1 MAENKTISCSPRD
14 QTKKDNATSQALVVF
29 SAPKEGVEIFHESK
43 MTNTEEVTKSIYFG
57 YPCRRHSCSLVNIPA
72 PCVNKMISHIEGVES
87 KIQEHL
93 KQFETS
99 FEEWSRTS
107 TRDLKDWSIAT
118 PIKEVKPT
126 EERDEKCP
134 ELKQEMEKLLSEAIY
149 LIKSLETDRAEAEKA
164 LKQQKSR
171 RIMVKTSID
180 FWAMWR
186 FQEIPL
192 AVQREH
198 ETYLRDII
206 ELRWHLKDR
215 SHEQTGFEEEKTK
228 WENANAKVQADIDY
242 MKERSLQLNSKLAQ
256 ELEALKE
263 CYQKKDERVG
273 EGLPVQGRGQGGEPG
288 CWPVLAHAGDLP
300 KILQMS
306 SIWSRQTLCLL
317 ISGARPDTYGSS
329 IGSQFGVVLTPPS
342 PAQAATIRTSLHSSC
357 QLAQAG
363 HKLQLTLFCTLPEA
377 PEPEYP
383 VMEQYKQVHEELIK
397 TIENCENTKLR
408 AKQLREEMENDL
420 LNDKSSIETYKREI
434 DSLGTLERHYSTLIQ
449 NVNISIVKNEEA
461 MTGVLKETKTSKDE
475 LDALS
480 KTKKSWEID
489 LSNITKDFSDLSL
502 ASTHLI
508 EGNKKIEKDIET
520 IKESVKDS
528 IRKKSELEAE
538 LQSLIKLKS
547 KNEEY
552 LKKLYKDAYHIGAIF
567 HLTRYK
573 TDDLEEQISEVRRKF
588 KSLGHNKGVCNK
600 GEIIETRLNPY
611 GTSAKLHILF
621 ECGGQPICKPTPS
634 SHREFQ
640 GGRENFLRRL
650 IHAEVAHGVG
660 IQKKLYSIQEEQALE
675 TQELI
680 RRKALYTLILSE
692 IQMPLVEMEQE
703 AVRIQTIHEEQS
715 DKKHSLIVNKI
726 ETTKSR
732 TLIYQEKVKN
742 LQKDIEDKYK
752 EKEVFD
758 QTLDILRE
766 QFLDVRF
773 KNEHAQAVYDHI
785 IDEQKSCQE
794 RLYEEEQRYRTLL
807 AMRQKTLADI
817 KKIQNDSLEEN
828 LRLAQEYQKLQVIF
842 LTKKDN
848 YFNLYDQ
855 DLLLAASVR
864 DRKQLC
870 QLQRRIHKLWQ
881 KYFKLLV
888 LYTQMRLA
896 KFQTDSQESIQ
907 KILVVQEESSNL
919 MHRIVD
925 FFRTLPDTPCKNDDE
940 ANNQNILDA

>member
-72 PCVNKMISHIEGVES
+72 PCVNKMISHIGGVES

-107 TRDLKDWSIAT
+107 ARDLKDWSIAT

-134 ELKQEMEKLLSEAIY
+134 ELKQEMERLLSEAIY

-215 SHEQTGFEEEKTK
+215 SHELTGSEEEKTK
-228 WENANAKVQADIDY
+228 WENANAKVQVDVDY
-242 MKERSLQLNSKLAQ
+242 MKERSFQLNSKLAQ

-263 CYQKKDERVG
+263 CYQKKDE
-273 EGLPVQGRGQGGEPG
+273 
-288 CWPVLAHAGDLP
+288 
-300 KILQMS
+300 
-306 SIWSRQTLCLL
+306 
-317 ISGARPDTYGSS
+317 
-329 IGSQFGVVLTPPS
+329 
-342 PAQAATIRTSLHSSC
+342 
-357 QLAQAG
+357 
-363 HKLQLTLFCTLPEA
+363 
-377 PEPEYP
+377 
-383 VMEQYKQVHEELIK
+383 VMEQYKQVHEELVK
-397 TIENCENTKLR
+397 TIENNENTKLR

-420 LNDKSSIETYKREI
+420 LNDKACVETCRKEI
-434 DSLGTLERHYSTLIQ
+434 DSLGTLDRHYSTLIQ

-461 MTGVLKETKTSKDE
+461 MTDVLKETKTSKDE

-480 KTKKSWEID
+480 KTLNDLKRVYDKLVSKKEHDQNIYLEAFNEFYLTKKLWEID

-502 ASTHLI
+502 ASTQLK
-508 EGNKKIEKDIET
+508 EENKRIEKDMET
-520 IKESVKDS
+520 IRSSIKDS
-528 IRKKSELEAE
+528 IRKKSELETE

-552 LKKLYKDAYHIGAIF
+552 LKQLFKDAYHIGAIF

-573 TDDLEEQISEVRRKF
+573 TEDLEEQISEVKRKF
-588 KSLGHNKGVCNK
+588 K
-600 GEIIETRLNPY
+600 
-611 GTSAKLHILF
+611 
-621 ECGGQPICKPTPS
+621 
-634 SHREFQ
+634 
-640 GGRENFLRRL
+640 GRENFLRRL
-650 IHAEVAHGVG
+650 IRAEVAHGMG

-675 TQELI
+675 MQELI
-680 RRKALYTLILSE
+680 RRKALYTLILAE
-692 IQMPLVEMEQE
+692 IQLPLLEIEQE
-703 AVRIQTIHEEQS
+703 AVRIQTVHGEQS
-715 DKKHSLIVNKI
+715 DILNHIIEKRDNIKSNVEKTKKKLQRKGKKTQEALIETERKHSLVINKI

-732 TLIYQEKVKN
+732 TLIYQEKVKQ
-742 LQKDIEDKYK
+742 LQKDIEDKHK
-752 EKEVFD
+752 EKEIFD
-758 QTLDILRE
+758 QTLDILKE

-773 KNEHAQAVYDHI
+773 KNKHVQAVYDHL
-785 IDEQKSCQE
+785 IDEQKACQE
-794 RLYEEEQRYRTLL
+794 RLFEEEQRYRTLL
-807 AMRQKTLADI
+807 AMRQKTLADT
-817 KKIQNDSLEEN
+817 KKIQDDSLEEN

-848 YFNLYDQ
+848 YFSLYDG

-864 DRKQLC
+864 DKKQLC

-881 KYFKLLV
+881 KYFKLVV
-888 LYTQMRLA
+888 LYTRVRLA

-907 KILVVQEESSNL
+907 KILAVQEESSNL

-925 FFRTLPDTPCKNDDE
+925 FFQTLPDSRCKNDDE